1 MARHIRTIAIVSA
14 MSSELKPVRRALGLG
29 VGPQAGSSYARGMYK
44 GVTVITAV
52 TRMGLAAA
60 QSATEG
66 LFANAGYDIDHVFV
80 VGIAGANDPG
90 LKIGEVVIPA
100 SVVDERD
107 GISRYPVNLSD
118 RDASGVIYS
127 TDQLAYSKEFVA
139 MLQNRKVSLV
149 DMESGAIAAVCERNN
164 CPFTI
169 VRAVSDRV
177 DKHAE
182 NFDVFHLANDD
193 GSPNYLA
200 AIRYILRKPWKVVYL
215 ISLGLGAKK
224 AIDASCAELLKNIEC
239 FLSRESM

>member
-14 MSSELKPVRRALGLG
+14 MSSELKPVRRALGLDG
-29 VGPQAGSSYARGMYK
+29 RPQAESSYTRGMYK

-52 TRMGLAAA
+52 TSMGLAAA

-90 LKIGEVVIPA
+90 LKIGDVVIPA

-107 GISRYPVNLSD
+107 GISRYPVNISD
-118 RDASGVIYS
+118 RHASGVIYS
-127 TDQLAYSKEFVA
+127 TDQLAYSKKFVA
-139 MLQNRKVSLV
+139 LLQDRKVSLV
-149 DMESGAIAAVCERNN
+149 DMESGAIAAVCERHN

-169 VRAVSDRV
+169 IRAVSDRV
-177 DKHAE
+177 DKHAK

-193 GSPNYLA
+193 GSPRYIA
-200 AIRYILRKPWKVVYL
+200 AVRYILRKPWKIVYL
-215 ISLGLGAKK
+215 ISMGLGARK
-224 AIDASCAELLKNIEC
+224 AIDASSAELLQNIEC
-239 FLSRESM
+239 LLSCE

>member
-1 MARHIRTIAIVSA
+1 MAGDIRTIAILSA

-29 VGPQAGSSYARGMYK
+29 VETQAGSGYTRGIYK

-60 QSATEG
+60 QSATEE
-66 LFANAGYDIDHVFV
+66 LFATVGSGIDHVFV
-80 VGIAGANDPG
+80 VGIAGANDPR
-90 LKIGEVVIPA
+90 LRIGEVVIPT

-107 GISRYPVNLSD
+107 GISRYPANPCGFEPAGL
-118 RDASGVIYS
+118 IYS

-139 MLQNRKVSLV
+139 MLQARKVSLV

-182 NFDVFHLANDD
+182 NFDVFHLAHDD
-193 GSPNYLA
+193 GSPRYGA
-200 AIRYILRKPWKVVYL
+200 AIRYVLGKPWKIFYL
-215 ISLGLGAKK
+215 TSMGVGAKK
-224 AIDASCAELLKNIEC
+224 AITASSAMLLKNIEC
-239 FLSRESM
+239 LLSSA

>member
-1 MARHIRTIAIVSA
+1 MAGEIRTIAILSA

-29 VGPQAGSSYARGMYK
+29 VETQAGSGYTRGIYK

-60 QSATEG
+60 QRATEE
-66 LFANAGYDIDHVFV
+66 LFATVGPDIDHVFV
-80 VGIAGANDPG
+80 VGIAGANDPR
-90 LKIGEVVIPA
+90 LRIGEVVMPI

-107 GISRYPVNLSD
+107 GISRYPANPCGFEPAGL
-118 RDASGVIYS
+118 IYS

-139 MLQNRKVSLV
+139 MLQDRKVSLV
-149 DMESGAIAAVCERNN
+149 DMESGAIAAVCERHK

-182 NFDVFHLANDD
+182 NFDVFHLAHDD
-193 GSPNYLA
+193 GSPKYGA
-200 AIRYILRKPWKVVYL
+200 AIRYVLGKPWKIFYL
-215 ISLGLGAKK
+215 ASMGLGAKK
-224 AIDASCAELLKNIEC
+224 AINASSAVLLKNIEC
-239 FLSRESM
+239 LLSSE